1 VTAPSADDELV
12 YNHIR
17 QSPLPSPGKT
27 GKDIDQEQ
35 PVNDVGNSI
44 ETAPLGHSS
53 PQNQVLVQEQETL
66 GETSETP
73 LRAKR
78 SSMAVPQAFNDEVG
92 GLELVQVANEEAQ
105 RQGRHF
111 EGVPS
116 PPEGI
121 QTDHL
126 VSERGQILPYQSAD
140 VAEDVKKAGEFHPE
154 QTGAGEWHPDGQV
167 RLNALP
173 SG

>member
-1 VTAPSADDELV
+1 MTAPSADDELV

>member
-1 VTAPSADDELV
+1 M
-12 YNHIR
+12 
-17 QSPLPSPGKT
+17 PSPGKT
-27 GKDIDQEQ
+27 GKGIDQEQ

-92 GLELVQVANEEAQ
+92 GLELVQAANEEAQ

-111 EGVPS
+111 EGAPT

-126 VSERGQILPYQSAD
+126 VSERGQILPYQGVD
-140 VAEDVKKAGEFHPE
+140 VAEAVEKAGVFQPE
-154 QTGAGEWHPDGQV
+154 QTGAEEWHPDGQV